1 MKIGGFVKKLMN
13 PEYAIGLMLGVIFM
27 GVGLGLVAPMFLA
40 NGTIADQL
48 DAVFA
53 DPNVTATTG
62 LGTGTA
68 STLSGLVYIV
78 FPLVVIAG
86 VIGIFLYTKGKK

>member
-13 PEYAIGLMLGVIFM
+13 PEYAISLMLGVIFM

-40 NGTIADQL
+40 NGTVASQL

-53 DPNVTATTG
+53 DPNVTATAG
-62 LGTGTA
+62 LGTTTSA
-68 STLSGLVYIV
+68 TLSGLVYIIV
-78 FPLVVIAG
+78 PLVIIAG
-86 VIGIFLYTKGKK
+86 VIGIFLYGNKK